1 MLYHK
6 SHLSDLPSVSQITHV
21 QSPMSA
27 FKSEH
32 SIFFPEII
40 ISPGDS
46 CSNTAELRTLQWSTL
61 AVKAMGMWGGECW
74 GEGNADTPPSP
85 RNHSL
90 VHVRAMHGQHP
101 LAAAPVPALSP
112 ACRAITERQ
121 EGTQGTCTH

>member
-74 GEGNADTPPSP
+74 GEGNAATPPP
-85 RNHSL
+85 HE
-90 VHVRAMHGQHP
+90 
-101 LAAAPVPALSP
+101 
-112 ACRAITERQ
+112 ITAW
-121 EGTQGTCTH
+121 CM

>member
-61 AVKAMGMWGGECW
+61 AVKAMGMWGGGVLGGGECSY
-74 GEGNADTPPSP
+74 PPS
-85 RNHSL
+85 S
-90 VHVRAMHGQHP
+90 
-101 LAAAPVPALSP
+101 
-112 ACRAITERQ
+112 
-121 EGTQGTCTH
+121 